1 MAEIPVE
8 KKSGFPWWAWVLLA
22 LLLVALLWWLI
33 SAFDND
39 DDVVVADNAPVV
51 EESMAP
57 VPVPVVADANA
68 SIDIASILANPQAY
82 IGKTYTADKVA
93 VGEVATDRGFWITN
107 GGKRML
113 AIVID
118 QPREVRVDINAG
130 QDLRIT
136 GGTLMD
142 ATATASIP
150 GEPLDAD
157 TKALLAQEPIF
168 LLVDEKNIEIL

>member
-22 LLLVALLWWLI
+22 LLLIALIWWLI
-33 SAFDND
+33 SVFDND
-39 DDVVVADNAPVV
+39 DDVDVANTTPVV

-57 VPVPVVADANA
+57 VAAPT
-68 SIDIASILANPQAY
+68 IGEMTIASIVANPQAY
-82 IGKTYTADKVA
+82 IGQTYTADTVS

-107 GGKRML
+107 GGERML

-118 QPREVRVDINAG
+118 QPRETRVDINAG
-130 QDLRIT
+130 QNLRIT

-142 ATATASIP
+142 ATANPDIP

-157 TKALLAQEPIF
+157 TKALLAQQPIF